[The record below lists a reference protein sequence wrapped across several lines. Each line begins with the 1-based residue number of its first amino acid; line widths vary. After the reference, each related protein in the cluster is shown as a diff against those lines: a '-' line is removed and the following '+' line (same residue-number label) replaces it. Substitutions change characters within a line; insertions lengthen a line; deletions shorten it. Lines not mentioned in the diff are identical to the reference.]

1 MQNAGVLKR
10 NSGVAMR
17 IPKPAALFAA
27 ILLLFS
33 FVHQPLITAEESVT
47 TLPPLLITE
56 VQTGGLTNAAEEL
69 VELYNPGNTALDLN
83 GWQVQYMAATGTN
96 WISKADLSG
105 TVDAGAYYIVAT
117 TGYIQPRQAVMAS
130 GLSANGGHIRLIT
143 SEGIG
148 IDMTSWGSAMQPET
162 APAEA
167 PQLGMN
173 IQRCVADN
181 GVYVDSDDN
190 GTDYGV
196 YSPTPGTGIGCLLPG
211 PETPPVDIPDPQ
223 PKCQAVVFSEILP
236 NPKGTDAGAEFIEL
250 LNTSDEAID
259 LEGCQ
264 LLIGSQE
271 YVFPQAMIIDAR
283 SYLTISDT
291 QTDIQLPNSTG
302 GTLYLLDGD
311 TEVATAGYPQ
321 DMPDGSVWM
330 HEDGQWA
337 ISYSPTPGEPNV
349 LLAVKPCPPGQT
361 RSPETG
367 RCGAVATNPKGPL
380 PCKQGQI
387 RNPDTNRCRA
397 VAGVSATLTPCKPG
411 QTRNPATNRCRAS
424 VATASALVPCKPGQ
438 ERNPDTNRCRSLAS
452 TVSSLKPCTA
462 GQERSPE
469 TNRCRKVAALAT
481 AHPVEVKDVASNS
494 KAPVAWWLFGAV
506 GVGAASYAIY
516 EWRHEILKKLQRVSW
531 LPRRKK

>member
-10 NSGVAMR
+10 NSGVAML

-33 FVHQPLITAEESVT
+33 FIHQPLITAEESVT

-96 WISKADLSG
+96 WITKADLSG
-105 TVDAGAYYIVAT
+105 TVNAGAYYIVGT
-117 TGYIQPRQAVMAS
+117 TDYAQLRHAVMTS

-143 SEGIG
+143 PEGTG

-167 PQLGMN
+167 PETGMS
-173 IQRCVADN
+173 IQRCAADN
-181 GVYVDSDDN
+181 GLYADSDDN
-190 GTDYGV
+190 STDYGV
-196 YSPTPGTGIGCLLPG
+196 YSPTPGTGIGCLLPE

-223 PKCQAVVFSEILP
+223 SQCQAVVFSEILP
-236 NPKGTDAGAEFIEL
+236 NPEGADAGAEFIEL
-250 LNTSDEAID
+250 LNTSDEVVD

-264 LLIGSQE
+264 ILIGSQE
-271 YVFPQAMIIDAR
+271 YVFPQTTIIDAR
-283 SYLTISDT
+283 GYLTISDT
-291 QTDIQLPNSTG
+291 QTGIRLPNSAG

-311 TEVATAGYPQ
+311 TEIAAAGYPQ

-330 HEDGQWA
+330 HKDGQWA
-337 ISYSPTPGEPNV
+337 ISYFPTPGEHNV
-349 LLAVKPCPPGQT
+349 LLTVKPCPPGQT

-367 RCGAVATNPKGPL
+367 RCSSAATIPKDPL
-380 PCKQGQI
+380 PCKQGQT
-387 RNPDTNRCRA
+387 RNPETNRCRA
-397 VAGVSATLTPCKPG
+397 AASVSTTPAPCKPG

-424 VATASALVPCKPGQ
+424 VTIASALAPCKPGQ
-438 ERNPDTNRCRSLAS
+438 ERNPDTNRCRSLAN
-452 TVSSLKPCTA
+452 TVSSLKPCAA

-469 TNRCRKVAALAT
+469 TNRCRKVAVLAT
-481 AHPVEVKDVASNS
+481 AHPVEVKDVASTS
-494 KAPVAWWLFGAV
+494 KPPIAWWLFGAI

-531 LPRRKK
+531 LQRRRK